1 MIISILPFFHNL
13 FYGKK
18 FTVFTGDW
26 NYQGDVLDENL
37 SIEEQ
42 ILQTGETIMT
52 NFHYVTMNPLYPDV
66 YLRVGRLLPMILL
79 MSICYFF
86 YILFKNR
93 KFLNNN
99 VFINLLPV
107 LLFVAPFAIYDP
119 IFFYPRFLLIP
130 HIVFEYCKNLK
141 NEYS

>member
-1 MIISILPFFHNL
+1 MEKVYS
-13 FYGKK
+13 FYWWL
-18 FTVFTGDW
+18 D
-26 NYQGDVLDENL
+26 YQGDVLDGEYWK
-37 SIEEQ
+37 Q

-52 NFHYVTMNPLYPDV
+52 NFHYVMNPLYPDV

-130 HIVFEYCKNLK
+130 HIVFFDYCKNLK